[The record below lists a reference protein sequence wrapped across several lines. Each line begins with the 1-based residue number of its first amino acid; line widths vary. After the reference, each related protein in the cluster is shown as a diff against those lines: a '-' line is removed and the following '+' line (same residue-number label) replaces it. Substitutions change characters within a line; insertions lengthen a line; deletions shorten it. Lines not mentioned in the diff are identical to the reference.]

1 MSILEQV
8 KEALDASD
16 IVETL
21 DLQAALASA
30 EKMAD
35 HFSEV
40 KPVPYIVP
48 IERFAGLTA
57 YTK

>member
-8 KEALDASD
+8 KEALNTSD
-16 IVETL
+16 YDDIT
-21 DLQAALASA
+21 DLQSALANA

-40 KPVPYIVP
+40 KPIPYIVP
-48 IERFAGLTA
+48 IERFAGLAT
-57 YTK
+57 YRR